1 MYHLMFDTVWCEENQ
16 NKIHKQSIDYKYQ
29 SNQLD
34 FFYPLQNQTR
44 PPKAVIQL
52 YLPPFIECWATSTFI
67 TEVDTSIV
75 AVFRSI
81 FNNVKIP
88 KAFSIELGRR
98 VGFENTTTIL
108 GVWNVVPFLFQF
120 LLFLVFY
127 ICLVTS
133 YFVWKSR
140 SSHCYIYYPVPHTM
154 LSPIIVNLILP
165 IFLSNHYFV
174 TLLYT

>member
-1 MYHLMFDTVWCEENQ
+1 M
-16 NKIHKQSIDYKYQ
+16 HKQSKQVSKQ
-29 SNQLD
+29 SVR
-34 FFYPLQNQTR
+34 FFLSFAEPNKNPQSSHT
-44 PPKAVIQL
+44 IISS
-52 YLPPFIECWATSTFI
+52 PFIECWATSTFI
-67 TEVDTSIV
+67 TEVDKSIF